1 MDQTL
6 TAALNEIAR
15 EKFGYKK
22 LRPAQ
27 ERVIRTLMS
36 GHDVLAVMPTGS
48 GKSAIYQIAG
58 EVLDGA
64 TVVVSPLI
72 ALQKDQVDGIAD
84 TDLRRA
90 MLLNSS
96 LTKAE
101 RAEAFRRLRND
112 RLEYL
117 LLAPEQ
123 LLNAETLAEL
133 RAHPP
138 SLFVVDEAHCVSEWG
153 HDFRPDYARLG
164 KVVDALAEAHPKKKR
179 PRILALT
186 ATAAPK
192 VREDLV
198 ERLGMR
204 NPKTIVTGFDRP
216 NIYLEVERVPDVKTK
231 DRLLADRVRK
241 VGRPCIVYVATH
253 AHAEAAAELLAENNV
268 DAGVYHGGLNKA
280 ERSAAQDAFM
290 DGSRDVVVAT
300 NAFGMGVDKPDV
312 RGVIHYDAPDSLDAY
327 YQEVGRA
334 GRDGAASN
342 ALMLYRPEDLGIR
355 RSLSAGTKVCE
366 DEAEKVLRVVR
377 KRGTVDFDDL
387 AEKVEL
393 KDGKLSL
400 ILDLFERAGAVST
413 TLDGAVTATGDASEA
428 DAVRA
433 VVTEQELFRDYRRGR
448 VDQIRDYAET
458 HDCRR
463 RYLLKYFGD
472 ADVEPCGHCDNCR
485 TGAVERHAEAVAG
498 DGHPYPLK
506 ARVLH
511 GKFGGGTVMRYEGD
525 KVVVLFEEAGFK
537 EIVTDYAVEHGL
549 LESA

>member
-6 TAALNEIAR
+6 TATLDRVAR
-15 EKFGYKK
+15 EKFGYEK

-27 ERVIRTLMS
+27 EEVVRTLLD

-58 EVLDGA
+58 DLLDGA

-84 TDLRRA
+84 TDLRGA

-96 LTKAE
+96 LTKTQ
-101 RAEAFRRLRND
+101 RREAFGRLRAD

-123 LLNAETLAEL
+123 LLNDETLAEL
-133 RAHPP
+133 EAHPP

-153 HDFRPDYARLG
+153 HDFRPDYAKLG
-164 KVVDALAEAHPKKKR
+164 KVVDALAEAHPARRR

-204 NPKTIVTGFDRP
+204 ESRTIVTGFDRP
-216 NIYLEVERVPDVKTK
+216 NIFLEVEPVPDVATK

-253 AHAEAAAELLAENNV
+253 AHAEACAELLNEDNI

-280 ERSAAQDAFM
+280 ERAAAQDAFM
-290 DGSRDVVVAT
+290 DGGRDVIVAT

-312 RGVIHYDAPDSLDAY
+312 RGVVHYDAPDSIDAY

-334 GRDGAASN
+334 GRDGEPSS
-342 ALMLYRPEDLGIR
+342 ALMLFRPEDLGIR
-355 RSLSAGTKVCE
+355 RSLSAGTKVGD
-366 DEAEKVLRVVR
+366 DEAERVLKVVR
-377 KRGTVDFDDL
+377 QRGTVEFDAL
-387 AEKVEL
+387 AEKVDL
-393 KDGKLSL
+393 SAGKLSL
-400 ILDLFERAGAVST
+400 ILDLFERAGAVETS
-413 TLDGAVTATGDASEA
+413 LEGEVTSVGDAALA
-428 DAVRA
+428 DAVRD
-433 VVTEQELFRDYRRGR
+433 VVTEQELFRDSRRGR
-448 VDQIRDYAET
+448 VDQIRDYAQT

-463 RYLLKYFGD
+463 RYLLRYFGD
-472 ADVEPCGHCDNCR
+472 ADAEPCGHCDNCR
-485 TGAVERHAEAVAG
+485 TGAVERHQEAVAQ
-498 DGHPYPLK
+498 HHYPYPLK
-506 ARVLH
+506 ARVVH
-511 GKFGGGTVMRYEGD
+511 GKFGGGTVMRYDGD

-537 EIVTDYAVEHGL
+537 EIVTTYAVEHGL